1 MQLKP
6 AGDLTML
13 KRIDGK
19 SGWFQNLCVLLIGGV
34 LLVALGGCGECGWY
48 HKDVRALPGGGPH
61 AKLNAEHT
69 FSFVVLGDSRDG
81 VEVFKRNMQEINLLD
96 PDLVFNTGDL
106 IRGVGRG
113 SPEERK
119 AKTEAMWDE
128 YDQIVKDLKVPLVM
142 VAGNHDVRSPM
153 TREIYNRRYGQTY
166 FSFDHNGA
174 HFIVLD
180 SELQEKDAKWAQDSS
195 TRRLGGEQLE
205 WLKKDLAASRDAR
218 VKFVLLHRPFWQPGG
233 FSDGPFQDW
242 MENVHPLL
250 AKYGVNAVFG
260 GHDHIYRK
268 DPQIDGVQYYTSGGG
283 GVPVEGDAKG
293 GAFHHFCVITVRG
306 DQWKVA
312 IVKPGYIDPD
322 TIVTSATN
330 LEAYMFWF
338 STIDPI
344 GVPTPGKPQP
354 IKMSFKNVS
363 GETAEVTVALIPDA
377 NSHWTVTPARQ
388 AVSVKSMETGVLE
401 FTGTLANGEFAY
413 PAPRFTLTMTAKDK
427 KLFEKMI
434 SPAIPPTQVAHC
446 SKTDA
451 APAIDG
457 KLDDAV
463 WKGAQPL
470 STFWTPTTEHQTKYP
485 TEVRLAYD
493 AKNLYLAFRCHEP
506 NLPGMVVR
514 SSGRESREGYE
525 PFWTF
530 MDDCVEIYI
539 DPTLDRKTYYQI
551 VLNPG
556 DGIYDGKG
564 ISAAWTGEFT
574 SKTGRETDA
583 WTVELAVP
591 WKTIGCDAP
600 KPGTKMGFN
609 VARSRLPD
617 PSEVTQWSPTFAG
630 HHVPTQFGTLILE

>member
-1 MQLKP
+1 
-6 AGDLTML
+6 ML

-19 SGWFQNLCVLLIGGV
+19 SGRFQNLCALLICGV
-34 LLVALGGCGECGWY
+34 LVVALGGCGESRWY
-48 HKDVRALPGGGPH
+48 HKDVRTLPGGGAS

-69 FSFVVLGDSRDG
+69 FQFVVLGDTRSG
-81 VEVFKRNMQEINLLD
+81 VEVFKRNIQEINLLD
-96 PDLVFNTGDL
+96 PDVVFNTGDL
-106 IRGVGRG
+106 IRGVGSG

-128 YDQIVKDLKVPLVM
+128 YDQIVKDFEVPLVM

-153 TREIYNRRYGQTY
+153 TREMYNRRYGRTY
-166 FSFDHNGA
+166 FSFDHKGV

-180 SELQEKDAKWAQDSS
+180 SEIQEKDAKWAQDSS
-195 TRRLGGEQLE
+195 TRRLGAEQLE

-218 VKFVLLHRPFWQPGG
+218 LKFVLLHRPFWQPGG

-242 MENVHPLL
+242 METVHPLL
-250 AKYGVNAVFG
+250 AQYGVNAVFG
-260 GHDHIYRK
+260 GHDHFYRK
-268 DPQIDGVQYYTSGGG
+268 DDLIDGVQYYTSGGG
-283 GVPVEGDAKG
+283 GVPVEGDPKD
-293 GAFHHFCVITVRG
+293 GAFHHFCVVTVRG

-312 IVKPGYIDPD
+312 IVKPGSIEPD
-322 TIVTSATN
+322 TVVTSATN

-377 NSHWTVTPARQ
+377 NSHWTVTPASQ
-388 AVSVKSMETGVLE
+388 TVTVKSLEAGALE

-427 KLFEKMI
+427 KPFEKII
-434 SPAIPPTQVAHC
+434 SPAIPPTQVTHC

-463 WKGAQPL
+463 WKGTQPL
-470 STFWTPTTEHQTKYP
+470 STFWTPTTEHPTQYP

-493 AKNLYLAFRCHEP
+493 AENLYLAMRCHEP
-506 NLPGMVVR
+506 NLPGMVVK
-514 SSGRESREGYE
+514 STGRESKEDYA
-525 PFWTF
+525 WTF
-530 MDDCVEIYI
+530 LDDCVEIYV
-539 DPTLDRKTYYQI
+539 DPTFDRKTYYHI

-564 ISAAWTGEFT
+564 FSAAWTGEFT
-574 SKTGRETDA
+574 SKTGREADA
-583 WTVELAVP
+583 WTAEVAVP

-609 VARSRLPD
+609 VARSRLPE
-617 PSEVTQWSPTFAG
+617 SAEAEVTQWSPTFAG
-630 HHVPTQFGTLILE
+630 HHVPTQFGTLIFE